1 MEVRVW
7 HKINYM
13 AEAIA
18 LLERC
23 ADSGNDVSEQL
34 RGQLSDKV
42 IRRIEISERILKTG
56 EAMMTPEMEKIQF
69 YFKTLPNLSFTL
81 ADALL
86 LRKYEIGTGKPENI
100 ADTVALED
108 EKEKL
113 RRFIGLQML
122 DAVSEDENGV
132 ETAESWI
139 DQLDTDD
146 CTKWRLLSAY
156 RHREKQ
162 LSDVIPL
169 LESAQ
174 KVIAQTEDIWT
185 PAVNEF
191 VQFWGDMVRTRPVDE
206 DLEKYSGVSLKT
218 VIKNG
223 EIVFC
228 PSVMHY
234 NAISFHILDETQPP
248 ENFCSVGIMFGE
260 DFCFDA
266 SRDKN
271 KEDDFLPEV
280 LKLLGDKSKFKIL
293 KAVKNEG
300 AYGARL
306 AKRLE
311 LTTATISHH
320 VNALVQK
327 RLVLIEPEDNKVY
340 FKLNKEKIREVI
352 KALENEFL

>member
-1 MEVRVW
+1 MVKVNVW
-7 HKINYM
+7 HNINYM

-23 ADSGNDVSEQL
+23 ADSDDGISEQR

-42 IRRIEISERILKTG
+42 IRRIEVSERIIKTG
-56 EAMMTPEMEKIQF
+56 EAMMAPDIEKIQF
-69 YFKTLPNLSFTL
+69 YFKKLPNLSFTL

-86 LRKYEIGTGKPENI
+86 LQRYDKGTGAPEDIRTAI
-100 ADTVALED
+100 AKWD

-113 RRFIGLQML
+113 LRFIGLQMM
-122 DAVSEDENGV
+122 DDVSEDESSI
-132 ETAESWI
+132 ETAETWI
-139 DQLDTDD
+139 EQLDTDD
-146 CTKWRLLSAY
+146 CTKWRLLSVY
-156 RHREKQ
+156 RNREKQ
-162 LSDVIPL
+162 LADILPL
-169 LESAQ
+169 LETAQ
-174 KVIAQTEDIWT
+174 KVIAQTKDIWA

-191 VQFWGDMVRTRPVDE
+191 VQFWENMVRMRTVDE
-206 DLEKYSGVSLKT
+206 DLEVYSGISLKT

-223 EIVFC
+223 EITFC
-228 PSVMHY
+228 PAVIHY
-234 NAISFHILDETQPP
+234 NAISFHILDESP
-248 ENFCSVGIMFGE
+248 ESFCGVGIMFGE
-260 DFCFDA
+260 DFYFDA
-266 SRDKN
+266 SGEKKPD
-271 KEDDFLPEV
+271 DDFLLDV

-306 AKRLE
+306 AKQLE

-327 RLVLIEPEDNKVY
+327 KLVLIEPEDNKIY

-352 KALENEFL
+352 TALQEEFL